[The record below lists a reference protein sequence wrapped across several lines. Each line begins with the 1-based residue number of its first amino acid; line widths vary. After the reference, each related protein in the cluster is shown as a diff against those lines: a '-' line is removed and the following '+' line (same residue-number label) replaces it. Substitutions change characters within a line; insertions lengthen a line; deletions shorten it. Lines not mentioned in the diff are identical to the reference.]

1 MEILPASP
9 GRLAPRPPARGWGG
23 ARAGAGRPARGPV
36 ASEPHGPRPALS
48 AHHPVHVTA
57 RLEPALRSLSRRA
70 AHAAL
75 QRAVR
80 RSLARTDFR
89 IVRLVVRRAQ
99 VELLV
104 EADDRRALARGMQG
118 LQVAA
123 ARALNAAAGR
133 HGRCFPDRY
142 RARILRTPA
151 AIRSVL
157 PRLPAPG
164 PRPAR
169 PGAVTGDAAPSSPR
183 THLLAAALAREHARA
198 RRRTR
203 SAPIGR

>member
-1 MEILPASP
+1 M
-9 GRLAPRPPARGWGG
+9 
-23 ARAGAGRPARGPV
+23 
-36 ASEPHGPRPALS
+36 
-48 AHHPVHVTA
+48 
-57 RLEPALRSLSRRA
+57 
-70 AHAAL
+70 
-75 QRAVR
+75 
-80 RSLARTDFR
+80 
-89 IVRLVVRRAQ
+89 RRAQ

-151 AIRSVL
+151 EIRSVL
-157 PRLPAPG
+157 PRLPAPAPHPPSAG
-164 PRPAR
+164 
-169 PGAVTGDAAPSSPR
+169 GVTGTTAPCSPR

-198 RRRTR
+198 RR
-203 SAPIGR
+203 